1 MPEAPNLFLQRKNTD
16 EGKGS
21 FDCSFFK
28 KLSLLLFFR
37 LKISKWF
44 ASSCL
49 RWFYKLLLLN
59 TTSLN
64 GCKKWN
70 STIWSA
76 KATYPLHHLR
86 EVSITRFFRLIQ
98 QNLIKKIRSF
108 RQSLISHIIIAKIVV
123 SFHLVRRIRFPK
135 PPKIRQKYSVI
146 QGIKKKEVKLQR
158 WSKNQRPISGN
169 SECHVRV
176 SYCIINFLQITLSV
190 YLSIY
195 HFMAHFFFV
204 YALLQRKQIYFLK
217 FFISSSGWCIL
228 CVSFNHTYG
237 HNGDTLHPKIQ
248 KTYHH

>member
-1 MPEAPNLFLQRKNTD
+1 MPEAPDLFLQRKNTD

-21 FDCSFFK
+21 FNCSFFK
-28 KLSLLLFFR
+28 KLSLLSFFC

-64 GCKKWN
+64 GWKKWN

-169 SECHVRV
+169 SECRVRA
-176 SYCIINFLQITLSV
+176 SYCIINFLQLTLSV

-195 HFMAHFFFV
+195 HFMAHFFSFTHF
-204 YALLQRKQIYFLK
+204 YKENK
-217 FFISSSGWCIL
+217 FIF
-228 CVSFNHTYG
+228 
-237 HNGDTLHPKIQ
+237 
-248 KTYHH
+248 